1 MEKQPAVRVS
11 RLSTFAFLYCAG
23 MHGTLLTGL
32 SAAGLLGVAVDKVTR
47 CVAIP
52 ALSAVREWHGQT
64 GVSCAAKSSVSFLTQ
79 KGLLYMGF
87 AQYSSPFYILKPR
100 GHRRALPFFASATQQ
115 KACPPRGCFR
125 RKSARQLPFPS
136 APLP

>member
-47 CVAIP
+47 CVAIL
-52 ALSAVREWHGQT
+52 ALSAIREWHGQA
-64 GVSCAAKSSVSFLTQ
+64 GVSCAAKSLVSS
-79 KGLLYMGF
+79 LLCKKDCSTWVFPSIAVLFMYYDLS
-87 AQYSSPFYILKPR
+87 AIA
-100 GHRRALPFFASATQQ
+100 ALY
-115 KACPPRGCFR
+115 PPRDCFH
-125 RKSARQLPFPS
+125 RKSARQLPFS
-136 APLP
+136 FASLL